1 MKTFNF
7 YQKHGNVRITLSANN
22 FDEAEEILMDTVQG
36 DCGWRVEDEDGE
48 DEDEIKS
55 IVSNPKLQ
63 HKEKIAELFSLSNGR
78 GNLDN
83 QTTMILE
90 F

>member
-48 DEDEIKS
+48 DEDDFY
-55 IVSNPKLQ
+55 
-63 HKEKIAELFSLSNGR
+63 LFYLYFIFC
-78 GNLDN
+78 LC
-83 QTTMILE
+83 LLV
-90 F
+90 FYLVV

>member
-48 DEDEIKS
+48 DDFYLFYEDEDDFY
-55 IVSNPKLQ
+55 
-63 HKEKIAELFSLSNGR
+63 LFYLYFIFC
-78 GNLDN
+78 LC
-83 QTTMILE
+83 LLV
-90 F
+90 FYLVV

>member
-48 DEDEIKS
+48 DEDDFY
-55 IVSNPKLQ
+55 
-63 HKEKIAELFSLSNGR
+63 LFYEDEDDFYLFY
-78 GNLDN
+78 LYF
-83 QTTMILE
+83 IFCLCLLV
-90 F
+90 FYLVV